1 MITRSSA
8 RPRILVGGIAG
19 LALLIG
25 FASGAA
31 QAQQSGSACRLLD
44 VTELETALKGK
55 ASTKPSG
62 SRESVPQAMT
72 LDECSVVLDGPG
84 PRDKTPVSLRI
95 VTDLPMDGAQAV
107 QVRNRGQASES
118 QWKTA
123 GARLEQGTVGSAICI
138 LTGRPSVASHTT
150 CSIPRGA
157 GYVELDVIG
166 NVASL
171 PSIQTVGALLDK
183 AAARR

>member
-1 MITRSSA
+1 MITRTPV
-8 RPRILVGGIAG
+8 RLGILAGGLAG
-19 LALLIG
+19 LALLT
-25 FASGAA
+25 ALPSGAE
-31 QAQQSGSACRLLD
+31 QAQQSGSACRLLQ

-62 SRESVPQAMT
+62 SRQSVPGAMT

-95 VTDLPMDGAQAV
+95 VTDLRMDGAQAV
-107 QVRNRGQASES
+107 QARNRGQASES

-138 LTGRPSVASHTT
+138 LAGRPNVASHTT

-166 NVASL
+166 DVANL
-171 PSIQTVGALLDK
+171 PSIQTVGALLAK
-183 AAARR
+183 AATRQ

>member
-1 MITRSSA
+1 
-8 RPRILVGGIAG
+8 
-19 LALLIG
+19 
-25 FASGAA
+25 
-31 QAQQSGSACRLLD
+31 
-44 VTELETALKGK
+44 
-55 ASTKPSG
+55 
-62 SRESVPQAMT
+62 MT

-84 PRDKTPVSLRI
+84 PRDKTPVSLRV

-107 QVRNRGQASES
+107 QVRHRGQASES

-157 GYVELDVIG
+157 GYVELDVVG

-171 PSIQTVGALLDK
+171 PSIQTVGALDK